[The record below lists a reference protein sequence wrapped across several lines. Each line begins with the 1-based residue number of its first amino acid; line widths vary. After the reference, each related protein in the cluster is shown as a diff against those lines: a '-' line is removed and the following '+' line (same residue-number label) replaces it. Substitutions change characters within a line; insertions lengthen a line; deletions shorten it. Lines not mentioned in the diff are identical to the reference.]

1 MLAIEPIISRAL
13 GIDAAAVTDGL
24 RYQSIPEWDSLGHL
38 ALMVELESAIGTQVP
53 EECVVELDSI
63 RAIRDFVRSTMR
75 EDDAAA
81 SGGEDAGS
89 AVGEPEQPERDAP
102 EIHRGLAGVYMDSSE
117 VTNMDGQRGVL
128 EYRGY
133 SIHDLVAHSSFE
145 DTAYLLI
152 YGQTP
157 TTAERAGFTRDLHHL
172 RALPPTI
179 VEVLRLLRDAH
190 PIEAL
195 RTGVSA
201 LGALDADG
209 RDESYE
215 SAEQAGLRL
224 IAQIPTII
232 ATHHAI
238 RRGREPVAPPADG
251 RHAHAVLS
259 MLLDQPPSTTAERF
273 VDRDLII
280 HADHASNASTFT
292 ARIAIGCH
300 ANLHAAVTA
309 AIASFSGSLHGGAA
323 QRVTELIDDVG
334 SPGDAAAY
342 VRDRMARR
350 EPVMGFGH
358 RVYRTEDPRVRH
370 LRAIAQ
376 ELAIERSDTE
386 GFEILE
392 QLVAAMEPY
401 VRHGVAPNVDLYA
414 GLAYRLLGLPDDLS
428 VPMFV
433 AGRIAGWVAQA
444 LEQKRNNVLIRP
456 LLRYV
461 GPPSRQLLPA
471 CAA

>member
-1 MLAIEPIISRAL
+1 MLAVELIIAGAL
-13 GIDAAAVTDGL
+13 GIEAAAIGDDL
-24 RYQSIPEWDSLGHL
+24 HYQSIPEWDSLGHL
-38 ALMVELESAIGTQVP
+38 ALMVELESVLGTQIP
-53 EECVVELDSI
+53 EDRVVELDSL
-63 RAIRDFVRSTMR
+63 RAIRDFVRESR
-75 EDDAAA
+75 WDDEPAGRAA
-81 SGGEDAGS
+81 EDAVA
-89 AVGEPEQPERDAP
+89 AVEPARIGP
-102 EIHRGLAGVYMDSSE
+102 EIHRGLAGVYMDRSE
-117 VTNMDGQRGVL
+117 ITNMDGQRGVL

-133 SIHDLVAHSSFE
+133 SIHDLVQHSSYE

-152 YGQTP
+152 YGECP
-157 TTAERAGFTRDLHHL
+157 TANERADFTRGL
-172 RALPPTI
+172 RGSRVLPR
-179 VEVLRLLRDAH
+179 EVIEILTLLRDAH

-201 LGALDADG
+201 LGAMDADG
-209 RDESYE
+209 RDESDE
-215 SAEQAGLRL
+215 AAEQAGLRL
-224 IAQIPTII
+224 IAQIPTLI

-238 RRGREPVAPPADG
+238 RCGREAVAPPADG
-251 RHAHAVLS
+251 GHAHTILS
-259 MLLDQPPSTTAERF
+259 MLLDERPSQTAERF
-273 VDRDLII
+273 VERDLIV

-334 SPGDAAAY
+334 SPGNAAAY
-342 VRDRMARR
+342 VRDRVGRR

-370 LRAIAQ
+370 LRAIAR
-376 ELAIERSDTE
+376 ELAIERSDTH
-386 GFEILE
+386 GFEIVE
-392 QLVAAMEPY
+392 ALVEAMEPHS
-401 VRHGVAPNVDLYA
+401 RLGVAPNVDLYA

-428 VPMFV
+428 IPMFV

-456 LLRYV
+456 LLSYV
-461 GPPSRQLLPA
+461 GPAPRQLESR